1 MKKTSFQIRPN
12 LRVLGKLCLPL
23 FMTFVVGCGGSDGG
37 GTGVVAQST
46 ESNNQPAPTG
56 TQRRFSY
63 PNFSTNSR
71 ATLVVGH
78 TPAGE
83 TSSADAQV
91 VVAVNQGLGA
101 LARFSLSRESGQNT
115 RPEAACATADLHVLR
130 DLMGPNEPAVQNRI
144 SPQVLRRFQE
154 LPEGAQEDF
163 QLIIGYKTKRA
174 EKVLGP
180 EDTVHCTIFAELDG
194 NGQPCISRAKA
205 LSIARAFDS
214 NNPARQG
221 SGIYD
226 QVREVFGSEWTANGG
241 IDGDHKV
248 VLFFFRSAT
257 LGAGLYGYTS
267 PVDSDPNATSFS
279 NKAEILYLNADKDEQ
294 QILSTL
300 AHEFQHLICQNQK
313 VIRQGTFPAGAQEEN
328 VSLNEGLSELAE
340 EVCGFTL
347 ENGNTL
353 LADYINDYL
362 SRPEEHELFNFNATG
377 LGYGQGYLFY
387 RYVME
392 HYGVNTIRALATS
405 ANVGM
410 ANLDSRL
417 PNGFA
422 ENFRRWTIA
431 NWATNLSGAPA
442 IYQYPSGFRTNGN
455 YAAGSLTGVIP
466 FELASGQSASS
477 PNMGAWSV
485 AYFTYAGGNGR
496 DLSLS
501 VNVPANSPAA
511 SIFEGSQGI
520 FTRLD

>member
-1 MKKTSFQIRPN
+1 MKKISFPVRGK
-12 LRVLGKLCLPL
+12 LRTLGKLGLPL

-37 GTGVVAQST
+37 GATVAANNDG
-46 ESNNQPAPTG
+46 NNQPTPTG
-56 TQRRFSY
+56 TQRQFSY
-63 PNFSTNSR
+63 PNFSSSSR
-71 ATLVVGH
+71 ATLVVGN

-83 TSSADAQV
+83 TSSPDAQV

-101 LARFSLSRESGQNT
+101 LARFSLTRGSEQST

-130 DLMGPNEPAVQNRI
+130 DLMGPNEPVVQNRV
-144 SPQVLRRFQE
+144 SSQVLRRFQD
-154 LPEGAQEDF
+154 LPEGSQQDF
-163 QLIIGYKTKRA
+163 QLIIGYRTKRA
-174 EKVLGP
+174 EKVLRP
-180 EDTVHCTIFAELDG
+180 DETVHCTIFAELDDE
-194 NGQPCISRAKA
+194 GQPCISRSKA
-205 LSIARAFDS
+205 LAVAQAFDS
-214 NNPARQG
+214 NNPVRPG

-226 QVREVFGSEWTANGG
+226 QVRAVFGSEWTANGG
-241 IDGDHKV
+241 IDGDHKI

-257 LGAGLYGYTS
+257 LGPGLYGYTS
-267 PVDSDPNATSFS
+267 PADSDPNATSFS
-279 NKAEILYLNADKDEQ
+279 NKAEILYLNADKDEL
-294 QILSTL
+294 QIMSTL
-300 AHEFQHLICQNQK
+300 AHEFQHLICENQK
-313 VIRQGTFPAGAQEEN
+313 VIRQGTFPAGAREEN

-347 ENGNTL
+347 ENGNDL

-362 SRPEEHELFNFNATG
+362 SRPEDHEFFNFNATG
-377 LGYGQGYLFY
+377 VGYGQGYLFY
-387 RYVME
+387 RYIME
-392 HYGVNTIRALATS
+392 HYGTNTIRALATS

-410 ANLDSRL
+410 ANLDAGL

-442 IYQYPSGFRTNGN
+442 IYQYPSGFRTNGT

-466 FELASGQSASS
+466 FELTNGQSASS

-520 FTRLD
+520 FSRLDQ